1 VLLKRPGQRGF
12 TRLRAG
18 ERVPVGSTLD
28 TTRGVVSLTAAVNAK
43 GKTTTGTFHAGEFR
57 LTQKRARTAEETVLT
72 LTGPKPTG
80 CTAGMASAARR
91 RPRRRRLWGSGS
103 GHFRTVGSDASASEL
118 GTKWLTEDTCA
129 GTLIRVTQGAVAV
142 DDFPHH
148 RTFVLRAPHS
158 FLAHPRHRRPARP

>member
-1 VLLKRPGQRGF
+1 MNDQ
-12 TRLRAG
+12 TRHLRQILSGISAAG
-18 ERVPVGSTLD
+18 V
-28 TTRGVVSLTAAVNAK
+28 
-43 GKTTTGTFHAGEFR
+43 
-57 LTQKRARTAEETVLT
+57 
-72 LTGPKPTG
+72 
-80 CTAGMASAARR
+80 ASAARK
-91 RPRRRRLWGSGS
+91 RPRIRKLWGNGS

-158 FLAHPRHRRPARP
+158 FLAHPGKGRLTPP